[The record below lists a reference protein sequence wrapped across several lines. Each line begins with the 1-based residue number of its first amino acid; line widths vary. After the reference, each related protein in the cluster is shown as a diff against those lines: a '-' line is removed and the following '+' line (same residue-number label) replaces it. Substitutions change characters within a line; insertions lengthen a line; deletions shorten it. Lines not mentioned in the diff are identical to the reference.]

1 MLIGVE
7 KAHRLPPEGKCL
19 ERKSLTESSKHVGIF
34 VHILN
39 KYFQQDTK
47 RLNIY
52 EKGNP
57 IVFIFLDLCKID
69 LGEHFL
75 S

>member
-1 MLIGVE
+1 MW
-7 KAHRLPPEGKCL
+7 A
-19 ERKSLTESSKHVGIF
+19 IF
-34 VHILN
+34 AHILN